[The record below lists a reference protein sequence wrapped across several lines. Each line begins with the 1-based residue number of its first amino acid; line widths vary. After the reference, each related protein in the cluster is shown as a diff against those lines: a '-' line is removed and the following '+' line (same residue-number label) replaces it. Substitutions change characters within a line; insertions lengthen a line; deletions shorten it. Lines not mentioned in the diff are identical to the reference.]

1 MYLIEDVYSSF
12 RKAYLYGQK
21 GDKVILIADKGN
33 VLIVQG
39 LKEAFPVLKTKVR

>member
-1 MYLIEDVYSSF
+1 LIEDVF
-12 RKAYLYGQK
+12 RNFKSRKIYGHK